1 MLSIPKNE
9 AFECFI
15 PNQIAPKHNIVT
27 ISINAEAAEHFETWG
42 GGGGAH
48 CTQSQAHTSSLLVF
62 SKMGFGL
69 FTCTNKLLCNV
80 VSVQCVCIGL
90 MAMQEEAVV

>member
-1 MLSIPKNE
+1 MLSMPKNE
-9 AFECFI
+9 AFECFN

-27 ISINAEAAEHFETWG
+27 ISVNAEAAEHFETWG
-42 GGGGAH
+42 RGAH
-48 CTQSQAHTSSLLVF
+48 CTHSQAHTSSLLVF
-62 SKMGFGL
+62 SKMAFGL
-69 FTCTNKLLCNV
+69 FTYTNKLLCNV